1 MHAIVKS
8 PRALL
13 PPILFLTVVLTAI
26 FLPVEQIMTGVQN
39 WAETNQSSA
48 VFIVTAGIVLG
59 TLLLLPLSLMTML
72 AGFLFGL
79 AQGFVVIWV
88 ASLVASTA
96 AFWIGRSLARPWIE
110 RKIHRKTTFIAI
122 DRAIR
127 RKGFL
132 VVLLTRLVMVLPYP
146 ALNYSLGL
154 TSVSTKDYLL
164 ATNIGG
170 IPPFFLFVYLGTTV
184 SDIAAII
191 NGNVRLE
198 GTEMLVGLTALLAVI
213 SLVLLIVRVAG
224 KTLKEELLAVRE

>member
-1 MHAIVKS
+1 MHPAVKS
-8 PRALL
+8 PRTLL
-13 PPILFLTVVLTAI
+13 PPILLLAVVLSAI
-26 FLPVEQIMTGVQN
+26 FLPIDQIMTGIQN
-39 WAETNQSSA
+39 WAEVNQSSA
-48 VFIVTAGIVLG
+48 VFIVTVSIILG
-59 TLLLLPLSLMTML
+59 TLLLLPVSLMTML

-79 AQGFVVIWV
+79 AQGFFVVWI

-96 AFWIGRSLARPWIE
+96 AFWIGRSFARPWIE
-110 RKIHRKTTFIAI
+110 HKIHRKTTFVAI

-154 TSVSTKDYLL
+154 TSVSPRDYLL

-170 IPPFFLFVYLGTTV
+170 VPPFFLFVYLGTTV

-191 NGNVRLE
+191 NGDVRLE
-198 GTEMLVGLTALLAVI
+198 GNEMLLGLTALFVVVG
-213 SLVLLIVRVAG
+213 LVLLIVRVAG
-224 KTLKEELLAVRE
+224 KTLKEELLAARK

>member
-72 AGFLFGL
+72 AGFLF
-79 AQGFVVIWV
+79 
-88 ASLVASTA
+88 
-96 AFWIGRSLARPWIE
+96 
-110 RKIHRKTTFIAI
+110 
-122 DRAIR
+122 
-127 RKGFL
+127 
-132 VVLLTRLVMVLPYP
+132 
-146 ALNYSLGL
+146 
-154 TSVSTKDYLL
+154 
-164 ATNIGG
+164 
-170 IPPFFLFVYLGTTV
+170 VYLGTTV

-198 GTEMLVGLTALLAVI
+198 GTEMLVGLTALLVVI
-213 SLVLLIVRVAG
+213 GLVLLIVRVAG
-224 KTLKEELLAVRE
+224 KTLKEELLAARE

>member
-13 PPILFLTVVLTAI
+13 LPILFLTVVLTAI

-110 RKIHRKTTFIAI
+110 RKIHRKTTFVAI
-122 DRAIR
+122 DRAIQ

-154 TSVSTKDYLL
+154 TSVSLRNYML

-170 IPPFFLFVYLGTTV
+170 VPPFFLFVYLGTTV

-191 NGNVRLE
+191 NGDVRLE
-198 GTEMLVGLTALLAVI
+198 GTEMVVGLAALLVVI
-213 SLVLLIVRVAG
+213 GLVLLIVRVAG

>member
-1 MHAIVKS
+1 
-8 PRALL
+8 
-13 PPILFLTVVLTAI
+13 
-26 FLPVEQIMTGVQN
+26 MTGIQN

-48 VFIVTAGIVLG
+48 VFIVTASIILG

-79 AQGFVVIWV
+79 AQGFVVVWI

-96 AFWIGRSLARPWIE
+96 AFWIGRSFARPWIE
-110 RKIHRKTTFIAI
+110 RRIHRKSTFVAI
-122 DRAIR
+122 DRAIQ

-154 TSVSTKDYLL
+154 TSVSPKDYLL
-164 ATNIGG
+164 ATNMGCV
-170 IPPFFLFVYLGTTV
+170 PPVFLFVYLGTTV
-184 SDIAAII
+184 SNIAAIV
-191 NGNVRLE
+191 NGDVHLE
-198 GTEMLVGLTALLAVI
+198 GTEMLVGLSALLVVI
-213 SLVLLIVRVAG
+213 GFVLLIVRVAG

>member
-1 MHAIVKS
+1 
-8 PRALL
+8 
-13 PPILFLTVVLTAI
+13 
-26 FLPVEQIMTGVQN
+26 
-39 WAETNQSSA
+39 
-48 VFIVTAGIVLG
+48 
-59 TLLLLPLSLMTML
+59 
-72 AGFLFGL
+72 
-79 AQGFVVIWV
+79 
-88 ASLVASTA
+88 
-96 AFWIGRSLARPWIE
+96 
-110 RKIHRKTTFIAI
+110 
-122 DRAIR
+122 
-127 RKGFL
+127 
-132 VVLLTRLVMVLPYP
+132 MVLPYP

-154 TSVSTKDYLL
+154 TSVSLKDYLL

>member
-110 RKIHRKTTFIAI
+110 HKIHRKTTFIAI

-154 TSVSTKDYLL
+154 TSVSLKDYLL